1 MTQGRLK
8 DFQTA
13 LYWTRNQIH
22 TKESFYVCQIMAYRG
37 RQALSHGRDPDKQGL
52 EFYLVFHQCRKGRI
66 VSV

>member
-22 TKESFYVCQIMAYRG
+22 TKESFYVCQIMAY
-37 RQALSHGRDPDKQGL
+37 
-52 EFYLVFHQCRKGRI
+52 
-66 VSV
+66 